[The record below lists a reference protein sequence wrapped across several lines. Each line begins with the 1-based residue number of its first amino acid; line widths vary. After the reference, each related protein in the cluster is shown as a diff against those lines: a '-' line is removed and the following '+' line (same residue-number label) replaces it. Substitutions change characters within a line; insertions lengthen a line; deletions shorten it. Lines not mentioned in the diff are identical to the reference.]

1 MKIIPFELHLTTTPL
16 TSDRLPAFTKLC
28 ESVGGKAVLIDLP
41 IGQHTQQPMPTL
53 TKFSDDFTKV
63 VTLMQELGQTVTQA
77 GFTIVRHKVEI
88 PAREVGEF
96 FTHHPQHE
104 YQGYF
109 EWHGK
114 VKFHGNMGLQ
124 HLREVAKS
132 HHAHI
137 SKNALKNDKN
147 HRFITVRHDT
157 YEVFFQKIGELVSAV
172 LSSPYYQLTLV
183 KAQAEYCIYDDQLA
197 LDDDWSHAV
206 PHPPVLP
213 LYLAKHPKPD
223 DWADGWDYEGHLKDL
238 IAQEAFL
245 RRASIVADKQFMLK
259 GSHVTR
265 HYFDN
270 IHERLPADLDFV
282 CLTPLP
288 DHATAHNVLS
298 AWVEQVT
305 STMVDDGV
313 QFVKFS
319 ENEFW
324 RCIDYAMNDDFP
336 TVSTDLVCYID
347 GEPRDCWLEVSFNLP
362 VGDAMV
368 SLTYDTPTGKF
379 CYPYT
384 VGLHY
389 QLAWKLHQ
397 TLVRPRF
404 KDIYDLTHLVRHA
417 TPQVRDEALQEL
429 VNECYRDNI
438 GKERILA
445 LFDYDINQTFGVG
458 ENLFDKIIG
467 KQLANQALRFA
478 YHKEYHTLKA
488 FCPNLPKDV
497 ATLWTDFV
505 RAMQEKGFDK
515 ANPDFVLPAVS
526 SYLTNPQRID

>member
-1 MKIIPFELHLTTTPL
+1 MFTFEIHLTTAPL
-16 TSDRLPAFTKLC
+16 TTDQLLDFTELC
-28 ESVGGKAVLIDLP
+28 QSLGGKAVLIDLP
-41 IGQHTQQPMPTL
+41 IGQHTQQPM
-53 TKFSDDFTKV
+53 FSVVKSADDFREILP
-63 VTLMQELGQTVTQA
+63 LMGDYADLFA
-77 GFTIVRHKVEI
+77 KIGFPIVRHKVEI
-88 PAREVGEF
+88 PADTHALF
-96 FTHHPQHE
+96 FKHHHWHE
-104 YQGYF
+104 RDGYF

-114 VKFHGNMGLQ
+114 VQFEDNCDLQ
-124 HLREVAKS
+124 RLRQIATNLN
-132 HHAHI
+132 AHV
-137 SKNALKNDKN
+137 SKNALKDDKN
-147 HRFITVRHDT
+147 HRFITLRH
-157 YEVFFQKIGELVSAV
+157 QGEYQDFLQRIDDVSHAIINEN
-172 LSSPYYQLTLV
+172 SQYYSIKLT
-183 KAQAEYCIYDDQLA
+183 KSQAEYCIYDDKLD

-223 DWADGWDYEGHLKDL
+223 DWADGWNYEEYLKDL

-305 STMVDDGV
+305 STVVDDGV

-319 ENEFW
+319 EDEFW
-324 RCIDYAMNDDFP
+324 RRIDYAMNDDFP
-336 TVSTDLVCYID
+336 TVNTDLACYID
-347 GEPRDCWLEVSFNLP
+347 GEPHDCWLEVSFNLP

-417 TPQVRDEALQEL
+417 TPQVRGEALQEL
-429 VNECYRDNI
+429 VDECYRDNI

-458 ENLFDKIIG
+458 ENLFDKILG

-488 FCPNLPKDV
+488 FCPKLPKDV
-497 ATLWTDFV
+497 VTLWTDFV
-505 RAMQEKGFDK
+505 RVMQEKGFDK
-515 ANPDFVLPAVS
+515 TNPDFILPNAR
-526 SYLTNPQRID
+526 PH